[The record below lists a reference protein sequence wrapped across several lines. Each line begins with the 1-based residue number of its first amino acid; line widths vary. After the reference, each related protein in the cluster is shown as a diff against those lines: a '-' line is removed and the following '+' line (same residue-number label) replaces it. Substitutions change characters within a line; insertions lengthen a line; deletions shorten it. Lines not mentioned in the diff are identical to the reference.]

1 MNNEHQQIKD
11 KPPLLEV
18 KALLLY
24 YDTSRGIAR
33 AVDGVGFELK
43 RGKAL
48 AVLGESGS
56 GKSSLARALIRLL
69 PRNVNHYSGMVKV
82 DGINVMEYGEEEFRK
97 NVRWKQIALV
107 MQAAMN
113 ALNPVIRVQDQMA
126 EPLEIHRSLSHSE
139 AIEKARE
146 ACNHVRLP
154 EKFLSRY
161 PFELS
166 GGMRQRVGLAMALAM
181 NPPLILLDESTS
193 ALDVIAQANI
203 MNVLKKIKDTEGT
216 SFILITH
223 DIATSSE
230 LADQIIVMYAGELV
244 EWSDAK
250 SFFHAPLH
258 PYSAMLLATV
268 PRLRQE
274 QPPESIRGKPPK
286 LTQLPK
292 GCRFAL
298 RCPKQFAKCK
308 EQNPPLVTTTES
320 RRVKC
325 WLFSNVST
333 TD

>member
-1 MNNEHQQIKD
+1 MNELQPLKD
-11 KPPLLEV
+11 KHPLLEV
-18 KALLLY
+18 KGLQLHY
-24 YDTSRGIAR
+24 ETSKGITR
-33 AVDGVGFELK
+33 AVDGVSFELE

-48 AVLGESGS
+48 AVLGESGC

-69 PRNVNHYSGMVKV
+69 PRNVNHYAGMVKV
-82 DGINVMEYGEEEFRK
+82 DGVNVMEYGEEEFRK
-97 NVRWKQIALV
+97 KVRWKKVALV

-113 ALNPVIRVQDQMA
+113 ALNPVLRVRDQVA
-126 EPLEIHRSLSHSE
+126 EPLEIHRELSHGK

-146 ACNHVRLP
+146 ACNRVGVP
-154 EKFLSRY
+154 EDFFSRY
-161 PFELS
+161 PFELN

-203 MNVLKKIKDTEGT
+203 MNVLKEIKKTDDT

-230 LADQIIVMYAGELV
+230 LADQITVMYAGELV
-244 EWSDAK
+244 EWCDAK
-250 SFFHAPLH
+250 RFFQEPLH

-268 PRLRQE
+268 PRLRQD
-274 QPPESIRGKPPK
+274 QPPESIRGTPPK
-286 LTQLPK
+286 LTQLPS

-298 RCPKQFAKCK
+298 RCPKQFGKCK
-308 EQNPPLVTTTES
+308 EQNPPLVTMKDG

-325 WLFSNVST
+325 WLFSGVQGIAI
-333 TD
+333 